1 MSRWRVSSYLVKV
14 GRDLTRLRLTFLLL
28 VSPHSLLLFLF
39 IILSKY
45 RKSIKNISLRLKIN
59 TLILKVF
66 IYFIWLI
73 SNNFYNEF
81 DFSFFKIFF
90 DLVYQKFFFN
100 IVKYQTLF
108 HLDNKFYKIK
118 LNNYLFI
125 IIKILFLSRGIFSRN
140 NLLISII
147 IYFFN

>member
-1 MSRWRVSSYLVKV
+1 MSRWRVSSCLVKV